1 MPPSGRNMNPEV
13 GGEGGGRRRRG
24 RGRREIL
31 AGGWWQ
37 RAPNLAKR
45 RRKRGRG
52 GKNWERAT
60 MAHFWR
66 ASLNDPNDVVL
77 LARYEQMGWSPPQL
91 QRTHPHTH
99 TPPLHTHT
107 HTHTRGKCLEIET
120 GKTARIAAEMALL
133 STLRAAFLPQFSC
146 SLKNE
151 SYQSLIQHF
160 CFDWLGFNWMIEL
173 MAFHAV
179 QTTLWKNYEIAMMS
193 SVDFMPP
200 SWLVLAY
207 FLLAHSVQNGIHFV
221 TTNECEVS
229 KSSAVASR
237 VSRHLKW
244 DLIFPSID
252 TGISCSSAGT
262 WVIISWHYSSNRNR
276 PVNYGVAGILL
287 LPEPPTRGLSHQPA
301 SWNRQPGGAQ
311 VPNPATESPTRLLKP
326 AIRGPSPQPA
336 AWNRQSADRVA
347 NPPPAQ

>member
-99 TPPLHTHT
+99 TPPLTHTHT
-107 HTHTRGKCLEIET
+107 HTHT
-120 GKTARIAAEMALL
+120 
-133 STLRAAFLPQFSC
+133 
-146 SLKNE
+146 
-151 SYQSLIQHF
+151 
-160 CFDWLGFNWMIEL
+160 
-173 MAFHAV
+173 
-179 QTTLWKNYEIAMMS
+179 WK
-193 SVDFMPP
+193 MP
-200 SWLVLAY
+200 W
-207 FLLAHSVQNGIHFV
+207 
-221 TTNECEVS
+221 
-229 KSSAVASR
+229 
-237 VSRHLKW
+237 
-244 DLIFPSID
+244 
-252 TGISCSSAGT
+252 
-262 WVIISWHYSSNRNR
+262 NRNR
-276 PVNYGVAGILL
+276 EDCENRCRDGVAVDAESGISPPIFLL
-287 LPEPPTRGLSHQPA
+287 TEKWILSEFDSTFLFWLA
-301 SWNRQPGGAQ
+301 GF
-311 VPNPATESPTRLLKP
+311 
-326 AIRGPSPQPA
+326 
-336 AWNRQSADRVA
+336 
-347 NPPPAQ
+347 

>member
-1 MPPSGRNMNPEV
+1 
-13 GGEGGGRRRRG
+13 
-24 RGRREIL
+24 
-31 AGGWWQ
+31 
-37 RAPNLAKR
+37 
-45 RRKRGRG
+45 
-52 GKNWERAT
+52 
-60 MAHFWR
+60 
-66 ASLNDPNDVVL
+66 
-77 LARYEQMGWSPPQL
+77 
-91 QRTHPHTH
+91 
-99 TPPLHTHT
+99 
-107 HTHTRGKCLEIET
+107 
-120 GKTARIAAEMALL
+120 
-133 STLRAAFLPQFSC
+133 
-146 SLKNE
+146 
-151 SYQSLIQHF
+151 
-160 CFDWLGFNWMIEL
+160 
-173 MAFHAV
+173 
-179 QTTLWKNYEIAMMS
+179 MMS

-301 SWNRQPGGAQ
+301 AWNRQPGAQ
-311 VPNPATESPTRLLKP
+311 VPNPGPKSPTRQPSRQPASWNRPSGARVPNPRPETGNPRTESPTRHRLS
-326 AIRGPSPQPA
+326 RGPANGAKTPPE
-336 AWNRQSADRVA
+336 AWGMISRIVR
-347 NPPPAQ
+347 